1 MLQWTGSSSL
11 QWCHNER
18 DGVWNHQHLNC
29 LLNRLFRCRP
39 KKTSMLCITG
49 LCEVN
54 FWVWVWVWVWVW
66 IHRWPVDS
74 PHKGPITRKMFDGVI
89 MITLYDGLA
98 PFVISIKNCNPTKF
112 SPQSESSHGWIFCIL
127 SVDGQIVLLPPDGE
141 VIYRSIWI
149 SVWWISNHTNG
160 WVSAIKFWALFYTNR
175 LMGIC
180 VMMGIG
186 DHSVC
191 GLPSPD
197 SCHSHTAQF
206 CQLNVALWS
215 HMEADILVNI
225 GSGSSFS
232 PQAIFWINANL
243 FKIGP

>member
-1 MLQWTGSSSL
+1 MFYHNICEAYSGVKWVGCHIVNMTCGAASDEKLDEIWFSVGMLQWTGSSLL

-54 FWVWVWVWVWVW
+54 FWVWVWVWVW
-66 IHRWPVDS
+66 IHRWLVDS
-74 PHKGPITRKMFDGVI
+74 PHKGPITRKMLPFDGVI

-141 VIYRSIWI
+141 VIYRSMWI
-149 SVWWISNHTNG
+149 SVWWISNHTNR
-160 WVSAIKFWALFYTNR
+160 WVSAIKFWALFLLT
-175 LMGIC
+175 
-180 VMMGIG
+180 
-186 DHSVC
+186 D
-191 GLPSPD
+191 
-197 SCHSHTAQF
+197 
-206 CQLNVALWS
+206 
-215 HMEADILVNI
+215 
-225 GSGSSFS
+225 
-232 PQAIFWINANL
+232 
-243 FKIGP
+243 